1 VAAEISSTRSSGQDV
16 PVADIPVVI
25 LCGGQGT
32 RLREA
37 SESLPKPLVDIGG
50 RPILWHIMK
59 TYSHYGFRRFVL
71 CLGYKADLIKDH
83 FVHQRLRAN
92 DFTLQLHS
100 GSEPEFH
107 TAVETEDWEI
117 TFAETGLTTAT
128 GARIKRVA
136 KYLDAPRFALTYGDG
151 IGSVD
156 LPAALAAHTASGRT
170 GTLTGVHP
178 AGRYGEMAID
188 GDAVTQF
195 SEKSDQVGYINGGFF
210 FFERHFVDDYLT
222 DDPSVMLEH
231 APLQRLAQDGGLGIY
246 RHEGFWMGMD
256 TFRDWKDLN
265 ARWDAGDAPWA
276 VWQS

>member
-1 VAAEISSTRSSGQDV
+1 MAPSTSSTSV
-16 PVADIPVVI
+16 APADIPVVI

-59 TYSHYGFRRFVL
+59 TYSHFGYRRFVL
-71 CLGYKADLIKDH
+71 CLGYKGDMIKDY
-83 FVHQRLRAN
+83 FVQQRARLN
-92 DFTLQLHS
+92 DFTLSLHS
-100 GSEPEFH
+100 GAEPEYH

-117 TFAETGLTTAT
+117 TFAETGLGTAT

-136 KYLDAPRFALTYGDG
+136 HYLDAPRFALTYGDG

-156 LPAALAAHTASGRT
+156 LAGVLAAHEAAGRT
-170 GTLTGVHP
+170 ATLTGVHP
-178 AGRYGEMAID
+178 AGRYGEMVLD
-188 GDAVTQF
+188 GDAVSQF
-195 SEKSDQVGYINGGFF
+195 AEKTDQTGYVNGGFF
-210 FFERHFVDDYLT
+210 FFEREFVEKYLT

-231 APLQRLAQDGGLGIY
+231 APLQQLARDGGLGIY

-256 TFRDWKDLN
+256 TFRDWKELN
-265 ARWDAGDAPWA
+265 GLWDAGTAEWK
-276 VWQS
+276 VWND